1 MKNRSSIITLL
12 FKVIPMMIAFSAVA
26 AEPAAVASEPAA
38 ATAGSAAID
47 ADAAIKLA
55 RSSSCLRCHGVN
67 KKKEGPSYKI
77 IAAFYRSNKD
87 AEEVLIEHVTIG
99 PKVKL
104 TDGHKE
110 VHKSLADK
118 NPEQIRNL
126 IRWILAQ

>member
-1 MKNRSSIITLL
+1 MKNRSNIITLL
-12 FKVIPMMIAFSAVA
+12 FKVIPVVIAFSAVA
-26 AEPAAVASEPAA
+26 AEPAAVAAA
-38 ATAGSAAID
+38 PSAVD
-47 ADAAIKLA
+47 ADAAITLA
-55 RSSSCLRCHGVN
+55 RSSSCLRCHGVD
-67 KKKEGPSYKI
+67 KKKEGPSYKV

-110 VHKSLADK
+110 VHKSIADK
-118 NPEQIRNL
+118 SPEQVRNL

>member
-1 MKNRSSIITLL
+1 MKNRSNIITLL
-12 FKVIPMMIAFSAVA
+12 FKVVPMMIAFSAVA
-26 AEPAAVASEPAA
+26 AEPAAEAAAPATVAAAPAA
-38 ATAGSAAID
+38 VD
-47 ADAAIKLA
+47 VNAAIKLA
-55 RSSSCLRCHGVN
+55 RSASCLRCHGVD

-87 AEEVLIEHVTIG
+87 AEDVLIEHVTIG
-99 PKVKL
+99 PKVKF